1 MLKLCTSPGLLQ
13 PMFIMNDQLE
23 KRSILQYVGG
33 QCTMYPTPE
42 EYTAI
47 SCQLVKQHP
56 ILEHSFGCGFVSVAV
71 RSCLCVKEFL

>member
-1 MLKLCTSPGLLQ
+1 MAALAGKEMSSITSSVRSELITCVSTL
-13 PMFIMNDQLE
+13 IM
-23 KRSILQYVGG
+23 VH
-33 QCTMYPTPE
+33 TMYPTPE

-56 ILEHSFGCGFVSVAV
+56 ILEDSFGCGFVSVAV